1 MTMEQE
7 KVQGMLKQK
16 LKEKGLKVTKQ
27 RLAVLQ
33 TLAKYPG
40 SHLAAEELFELM
52 HKEYPEIGLA
62 TIYRTLQLLHEM
74 QLIDSIHLNDGCV
87 RYEMGHVFE
96 EDSRHSHHH
105 LICQVCG
112 RVIPFTDD
120 LLEELEAHIEAETG
134 FQVLDH
140 ELKVYGR
147 CRECAETSMRKE
159 NT

>member
-16 LKEKGLKVTKQ
+16 LKEKGLKVTK
-27 RLAVLQ
+27 RKTGCFTTFGKVSRIPSGCGRA
-33 TLAKYPG
+33 
-40 SHLAAEELFELM
+40 FELM
-52 HKEYPEIGLA
+52 QRCRKMDLRRYTG
-62 TIYRTLQLLHEM
+62 TLQLLYEM

-96 EDSRHSHHH
+96 LRHSHHH
-105 LICQVCG
+105 LICKVCG
-112 RVIPFTDD
+112 RVIR
-120 LLEELEAHIEAETG
+120 
-134 FQVLDH
+134 VLRMICWRSWRLTLRQRPDFWGPDH

-159 NT
+159 NA